1 MIRKHKMELPP
12 LDEGFGWRMCVR
24 EKKEVCKQI
33 DHSYSRKV
41 LMVLISYRDQKVTS
55 PTADIHE
62 DTHEKERE
70 K

>member
-1 MIRKHKMELPP
+1 MENVC
-12 LDEGFGWRMCVR
+12 ER